1 MTRCSTAETTT
12 PSLTVLTATICSPST
27 DECQGVQFFFHMEK
41 FNCTPLLHSEFR
53 VRLHLVRL
61 PSVVQQQNIMGY
73 CWKSWT
79 SATIPPTFSS
89 DITVQDNKIG
99 GITFSAALVTLHYSY
114 PYLCSH
120 DIHLLRKL
128 DQTLSY
134 IEHYHTVQEKRA
146 FRTPQKLVLSDTW
159 LERISCFPF
168 STALLYLKKIKVEDW
183 FTVLGFITA
192 TFSIM
197 LEALIVLH
205 IAVNS
210 TQ

>member
-1 MTRCSTAETTT
+1 VTRCSTAETTT

-53 VRLHLVRL
+53 VRLHFVRL
-61 PSVVQQQNIMGY
+61 PSVVQQQNIMGF

-120 DIHLLRKL
+120 TPAEETGPDPVIYRA
-128 DQTLSY
+128 LSY
-134 IEHYHTVQEKRA
+134 STGEESFQNPSETGS
-146 FRTPQKLVLSDTW
+146 FR
-159 LERISCFPF
+159 
-168 STALLYLKKIKVEDW
+168 YLIRKDI
-183 FTVLGFITA
+183 L
-192 TFSIM
+192 FSIFYCTSVFK
-197 LEALIVLH
+197 ENQGGGLIYSSRFYNCNLFYYVGGTDSVTH
-205 IAVNS
+205 RC
-210 TQ
+210 